1 MGGPLRFLCPFH
13 HEMCCVWVI
22 LYAMSCR
29 CHEAPPSWPVN
40 WIPRNRPGVGP
51 EDLELDLFLT
61 LVLLSSYNLTSL
73 DQVHEPTKVENRGHR
88 FSNTYAT
95 FPLPLSYFNP
105 GKDFI
110 DKDFLPS
117 KRQS

>member
-1 MGGPLRFLCPFH
+1 MGN
-13 HEMCCVWVI
+13 
-22 LYAMSCR
+22 
-29 CHEAPPSWPVN
+29 PVRHVMQM
-40 WIPRNRPGVGP
+40 PRGSSLLASELDPRSRPGVGP

-73 DQVHEPTKVENRGHR
+73 DQVHEPPKVENCGHR

-105 GKDFI
+105 GKGFI